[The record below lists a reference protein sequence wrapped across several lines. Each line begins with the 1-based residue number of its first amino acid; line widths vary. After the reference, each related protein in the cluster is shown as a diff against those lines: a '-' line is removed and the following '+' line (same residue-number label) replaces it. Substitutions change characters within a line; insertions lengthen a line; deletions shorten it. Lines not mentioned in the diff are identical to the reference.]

1 MISETKYDANFTA
14 GGLFVNEFNNLREYL
29 VKDDFEEVVRKDV
42 DENKLL
48 AISTLSARKR
58 ISSELIRRQ
67 QTMPKD
73 FWVFFQ
79 DLLERESKL
88 ALFYVCLQTY
98 PIVFDIHFQVS
109 VRKFKLGDTVE
120 EYDVQMRLDELAS
133 QSDEVDSWSETTIK
147 KINVQYRKALKDAGL
162 YDGKYL
168 KRPNIESDQFWE
180 YFKDKSNN
188 WFLEA
193 CFM

>member
-98 PIVFDIHFQVS
+98 PVVFDIHFQVS
-109 VRKFKLGDTVE
+109 VRKFKLGDTFE

>member
-29 VKDDFEEVVRKDV
+29 VNDDFEEVVRKDV

>member
-29 VKDDFEEVVRKDV
+29 VNDDFEEVVRKDV

-79 DLLERESKL
+79 DLLGRESKL

-168 KRPNIESDQFWE
+168 KRPNVESDQFWE

>member
-67 QTMPKD
+67 QTMPKH

-98 PIVFDIHFQVS
+98 PVVFDIHFQVS

-168 KRPNIESDQFWE
+168 KRPNVESDQFWE

>member
-29 VKDDFEEVVRKDV
+29 VNDDFEEVVRKDV

-67 QTMPKD
+67 QTMPKH

-98 PIVFDIHFQVS
+98 PVVFDIHFQVS

-168 KRPNIESDQFWE
+168 KRPNVESDQFWE

>member
-1 MISETKYDANFTA
+1 MISEKKYDANFTA
-14 GGLFVNEFNNLREYL
+14 GGLFVNEFNNLREFL
-29 VKDDFEEVVRKDV
+29 VADNFEEIVRTDI

-67 QTMPKD
+67 QMMSRD
-73 FWVFFQ
+73 FWAFFQ
-79 DLLERESKL
+79 DLQERETKL

-109 VRKFKLGDTVE
+109 VRKFKLGDSVE

-133 QSDEVDSWSETTIK
+133 QSEEVDSWSESTLK
-147 KINVQYRKALKDAGL
+147 KINVQYRKAIKDAGL
-162 YDGKYL
+162 YKGKYL
-168 KRPNIESDQFWE
+168 RKPHVERDEFWD
-180 YFKDKSNN
+180 YFKNKENN
-188 WFLEA
+188 WFIEA
-193 CFM
+193 CFL